1 MLSVE
6 NTGSIR
12 APPEA
17 FYIGFNLESYHSWLL
32 GKWSV
37 VQVVDNTT
45 TDEEASGSSPS
56 GS

>member
-1 MLSVE
+1 MLTVE

-12 APPEA
+12 APPEV
-17 FYIGFNLESYHSWLL
+17 FYLRLNLESYISWLL

>member
-1 MLSVE
+1 MLTVE
-6 NTGSIR
+6 ITGSIR

-17 FYIGFNLESYHSWLL
+17 FYLRLNLESYISWLL